1 LFLCGL
7 NSGYFWRGLC
17 KKPGKIVLRFR
28 APLSP
33 GLEKKT
39 IYGATQ
45 ESSLFFPF
53 QKIETVGHNPLM
65 VMGCLAA
72 LLGTAHLTAAAA
84 IPPAGAATAIR
95 ETNLRLDLK
104 KRN

>member
-1 LFLCGL
+1 MASIKVFGL
-7 NSGYFWRGLC
+7 PSTFSVRIRSLNVKSHWGCQIEIPNLLL
-17 KKPGKIVLRFR
+17 K
-28 APLSP
+28 
-33 GLEKKT
+33 
-39 IYGATQ
+39 
-45 ESSLFFPF
+45 SSLFFHF
-53 QKIETVGHNPLM
+53 KKIETVGHNPLM